1 MRKENFDINKH
12 CLESYLYEHD
22 LGNVIKVIF
31 SPKSVQNNFH

>member
-12 CLESYLYEHD
+12 CLESYLYEQD